1 MPSEITPQISFENIA
16 LTKQERLLLESIV
29 NDGTYCTADNRQAV
43 KRLEHLQ
50 FVKLVQVGDPASGTV
65 VPQHMPDGST
75 ILVFLTDLGKD
86 YLIYLQEKESA
97 EKNSK
102 RHDFLVAFIGAIVGA
117 IITIVAQII
126 IA

>member
-1 MPSEITPQISFENIA
+1 MPSEIALQVSFENIA
-16 LTKQERLLLESIV
+16 LTKQERLLLDSIV
-29 NDGTYCTADNRQAV
+29 NDGTYCTADNQQAV

-50 FVKLVQVGDPASGTV
+50 FVKLIPVGDPIPGTV

-86 YLIYLQEKESA
+86 YLIYLHGKESS
-97 EKNSK
+97 EKDSK
-102 RHDFLVAFIGAIVGA
+102 RHDLLVAFIGAVAGA
-117 IITIVAQII
+117 IITVVAQAI